1 MKANDVI
8 LNFRNQI
15 FDHSEFTVA
24 NIFFFGDKGKTES
37 DIIAV
42 TKTGYLVEYEV
53 KTSRADFLADR
64 RKTKW
69 AFYKFNYNKA
79 PKYFYYILPKGVAK
93 PEELPDFAGLIE
105 YQTFQDKIT
114 FVTEKKPVQ
123 LNRLK
128 ATEEEKYT
136 LLKKIYYKS
145 LGDVFNPEYH
155 KILV

>member
-42 TKTGYLVEYEV
+42 TKTGYLIEYEV

-69 AFYKFNYNKA
+69 
-79 PKYFYYILPKGVAK
+79 PQP
-93 PEELPDFAGLIE
+93 
-105 YQTFQDKIT
+105 
-114 FVTEKKPVQ
+114 
-123 LNRLK
+123 
-128 ATEEEKYT
+128 
-136 LLKKIYYKS
+136 LLS
-145 LGDVFNPEYH
+145 AV
-155 KILV
+155 